1 MAYDKR
7 GIAPADP
14 TTGVGKF
21 RFAAGDSEYQ
31 NYVPPQPPYGLYQLW
46 SDNDII
52 GLLAVSGG
60 SVARA
65 VSLAY
70 SQIGAMYAASGGT
83 IKTDD
88 LSVSVKD
95 SVGNWLALSR
105 FWADQ
110 ADKEAASAADDIFD
124 LVDVR
129 GVNGRYRPEGAP
141 YQYGEFQV
149 PFIPEGGY
157 DGGSPGNDGGNLD
170 GGTP

>member
-14 TTGVGKF
+14 TTPVGQF

-31 NYVPPQPPYGLYQLW
+31 NYVPIQPGYGLYQLW

-52 GLLAVSGG
+52 GLLVVAGG

-70 SQIGAMYAASGGT
+70 AQIGASFATSGAT

-95 SVGNWLALSR
+95 SVGNWLSLSR
-105 FWADQ
+105 WWAEL
-110 ADKEAASAADDIFD
+110 ADNEAANAANDIFD

-129 GVNGRYRPEGAP
+129 SVNARYRQPEGAP
-141 YQYGEFQV
+141 FQYGEFHT
-149 PFIPEGGY
+149 PTIPGY
-157 DGGSPGNDGGNLD
+157 DGGFPGGGGLD

>member
-1 MAYDKR
+1 MAYTKR

-14 TTGVGKF
+14 NTSVGKF
-21 RFAAGDSEYQ
+21 RFAAGDSEYK
-31 NYVPPQPPYGLYQLW
+31 NYDPPQPAYGLYQLW
-46 SDNDII
+46 SDGDII
-52 GLLAVSGG
+52 GLLAVAGG

-70 SQIGAMYAASGGT
+70 AQIGASFATSGAT

-95 SVGNWLALSR
+95 SVGNWLNLSR
-105 FWADQ
+105 WWGEVADN
-110 ADKEAASAADDIFD
+110 EAANAADDIFD

-129 GVNGRYRPEGAP
+129 SINARHPQPEGAP
-141 YQYGEFQV
+141 FQYGEFQT
-149 PFIPEGGY
+149 PSLPDFGY
-157 DGGSPGNDGGNLD
+157 DGGTPGNGNLD

>member
-14 TTGVGKF
+14 TTPVGQF
-21 RFAAGDSEYQ
+21 RFAAGDSEYE
-31 NYVPPQPPYGLYQLW
+31 NYVPIQPGYGLYQLW
-46 SDNDII
+46 SDNDIV
-52 GLLAVSGG
+52 GLLAVAGG

-70 SQIGAMYAASGGT
+70 AQFGAMYAASGGT

-88 LSVSVKD
+88 LSASVKD
-95 SVGNWLALSR
+95 SVGNWLGLSR

-110 ADKEAASAADDIFD
+110 ADKEAANAADDIFY
-124 LVDVR
+124 LADVR
-129 GVNGRYRPEGAP
+129 SINARHPQPEAAP
-141 YQYGEFQV
+141 YQYGEFPV
-149 PFIPEGGY
+149 PSLPDVGY
-157 DGGSPGNDGGNLD
+157 DGGSPGNGGLD

>member
-14 TTGVGKF
+14 TTPVGQF
-21 RFAAGDSEYQ
+21 RFAAGDSEYE
-31 NYVPPQPPYGLYQLW
+31 NYVPIQPGFGLYQLW
-46 SDNDII
+46 SDGDII
-52 GLLAVSGG
+52 GLLAVAGG
-60 SVARA
+60 SIARA

-70 SQIGAMYAASGGT
+70 AQIGASFATSGAT

-95 SVGNWLALSR
+95 SVGNWLNLSR
-105 FWADQ
+105 WWAEL
-110 ADKEAASAADDIFD
+110 ADNEAANAANDIFD

-129 GVNGRYRPEGAP
+129 SVNARHRQPEAAP
-141 YQYGEFQV
+141 FQYGEFPV
-149 PFIPEGGY
+149 PSLPDCGY
-157 DGGSPGNDGGNLD
+157 DGGSPGNGGLD